1 MSNKCKLASL
11 LITSMFFLGGCA
23 SISEDIADKKNDIV
37 QDGYLLDNYAGE
49 FKDIKEVSLWNNGA
63 YVYDAKIIVVNAK
76 KESKEDEIHTIIFGY
91 DGSPLAS
98 IRYKK
103 DVFESNAPEI
113 INQTKKYYSEISYPD
128 IALGVKT
135 FEKINKDNKNK
146 HEIEF
151 KKIKLLNSNESNFKS
166 GDCKTGDLNIT
177 GNKNSSVDIF
187 YNGYLLSRL
196 DGDIVGS
203 PSCDRSF
210 SGLFVLNSKDDNQ
223 NIKTKKIISVEAHTA
238 SAIISEHKRKNA
250 KYYFKSVVF
259 YTGMLVFLP
268 VTLPAFLIMTL
279 S

>member
-11 LITSMFFLGGCA
+11 LIASMFFLGGCA
-23 SISEDIADKKNDIV
+23 SVSEDIANKKNDIV
-37 QDGYLLDNYAGE
+37 RGGYLLDSYASE
-49 FKDIKEVSLWNNGA
+49 FNDIKEVSLWNNGA
-63 YVYDAKIIVVNAK
+63 YVYNAKIIVVNAK
-76 KESKEDEIHTIIFGY
+76 KENKEDEIHTIIFGY

-103 DVFESNAPEI
+103 DVFEGNASEI
-113 INQTKKYYSEISYPD
+113 INQTKKYDSEIRYPD

-135 FEKINKDNKNK
+135 FEKINKDNKSK

-151 KKIKLLNSNESNFKS
+151 KKNKLLNSNESNFKS

>member
-11 LITSMFFLGGCA
+11 LIASMFFLGGCA
-23 SISEDIADKKNDIV
+23 SVSEDIADKKNDIV
-37 QDGYLLDNYAGE
+37 QGGYLLDNYAGE

-76 KESKEDEIHTIIFGY
+76 KENKEDEIHTIIFGY

-103 DVFESNAPEI
+103 DVFESNASDI

-128 IALGVKT
+128 IALGIKVFDT
-135 FEKINKDNKNK
+135 INKNNKSK
-146 HEIEF
+146 HKIEF
-151 KKIKLLNSNESNFKS
+151 KKNKLLNSNTGNFKS
-166 GDCKTGDLNIT
+166 GDCKDGDLNIT
-177 GNKNSSVDIF
+177 QNKNSSVDIF
-187 YNGYLLSRL
+187 YKGYLLSRL
-196 DGDIVGS
+196 NGVIVGS
-203 PSCDRSF
+203 PSCDRS
-210 SGLFVLNSKDDNQ
+210 SRALFVLNSKDDNQ
-223 NIKTKKIISVEAHTA
+223 NIKTKKIISVETQAA
-238 SAIISEHKRKNA
+238 SEIISDHKRKNA